1 MTSSD
6 QNSQKKR
13 VEISPENLP
22 HEFTRAVAKART
34 AILWENVWPRVVP
47 PAAVTGLF
55 LSASF
60 AGVWGMASP
69 VGRMAG
75 VVAFTLALA
84 ASPFRYKTGSLHV
97 SRDDALKRLDKNLGD
112 PLNPAQIL
120 GDRAADSSSE
130 SEKAKWNLHI
140 SNIWEN
146 YAGKFDAGMPRPG
159 MAARDPYHLRFFIAL
174 TLAVTAALSQGP
186 HIEQVKQAFDWTTP
200 IPPPPPAPPL
210 LLKAWVTPPDGI
222 NKEPLQMTEATRDDK
237 QGGQKMVAHQN
248 SVLTIMTYG
257 SPTRILVNGQEVP
270 LQKEIPQGKD
280 KTGYQYEVKL
290 EAGEATIKIQRGPEW
305 HIAVDKDLAP
315 TVTIKSINPV
325 ETKNSKALDIDYQA
339 KDDNGYQGEIL
350 IETETKPDPAAK
362 PLPSGL
368 PPVLTLP

>member
-1 MTSSD
+1 MTSTD
-6 QNSQKKR
+6 HNSQEKR
-13 VEISPENLP
+13 AEISPENLP
-22 HEFTRAVAKART
+22 REFTRAVRNART
-34 AILWENVWPRVVP
+34 AIFWERLWPRVVP
-47 PAAVTGLF
+47 PAAITSLF

-60 AGVWGMASP
+60 AGVWGLASP

-75 VVAFTLALA
+75 VIAFTLALA

-97 SRDDALKRLDKNLGD
+97 TRDDALKRLDKNLGD

-120 GDRAADSSSE
+120 GDRIADGSDE
-130 SEKAKWNLHI
+130 GEKAKWNLHI
-140 SNIWEN
+140 SNIWEK
-146 YAGKFDAGMPRPG
+146 YAGKFEAGRPRPG
-159 MAARDPYHLRFFIAL
+159 MAAHDPHHLRFLIAL
-174 TLAVTAALSQGP
+174 TLAVTAAFSQGP

-200 IPPPPPAPPL
+200 IPPPPTVPPL

-222 NKEPLQMTEATRDDK
+222 NKEPLQMTETTRDDT
-237 QGGQKMVAHQN
+237 QGGEKMVAHQS

-270 LQKEIPQGKD
+270 LQKEIPQGQG

-290 EAGEATIKIQRGPEW
+290 EAGEATVKIERGPEW
-305 HIAVDKDLAP
+305 RISVDQDQSP
-315 TVTIKSINPV
+315 TVTIKSINPS
-325 ETKNSKALDIDYQA
+325 EAKNSKALDIDYEA
-339 KDDNGYQGEIL
+339 KDDNGYQGEIV
-350 IETETKPDPAAK
+350 IETETKSDPAAK